1 VANPKLAL
9 LDEPFTGL
17 DTLVKEDVAASLF
30 AFAKDNRIAVLLVT
44 HDLNDAVSYSQRVLV
59 LGGRPVARV
68 LAEVNSSDGSAL
80 ETIHQLLRRHANV
93 R

>member
-1 VANPKLAL
+1 
-9 LDEPFTGL
+9 
-17 DTLVKEDVAASLF
+17 
-30 AFAKDNRIAVLLVT
+30 LVT

-68 LAEVNSSDGSAL
+68 LAEVDSSDGSAL
-80 ETIHQLLRRHANV
+80 EIIHQLLRRHANG